1 MSGGRRHLGSGLS
14 LLLVAGVTLAAPD
27 EDGDGDAPEPPP
39 TPAQAMRLL
48 GWDRPA
54 DAAVGLADRPAAELA
69 AVALDLLAGTK
80 DPRSLLG
87 AGTWL
92 AGWTADSREPPAV
105 GARADAIARIDS
117 RLRIPAD
124 APPLPPVLQ
133 HALLEVRTCLAGA
146 EGAHDLRRALEETA
160 ALEDVPILVRG
171 AARSPRRGALRPVF
185 QALEATV
192 EAEAG
197 ERTAAIEEG
206 LRQVAQTPRAIQLIE
221 AFRWGDAPIE
231 RAAVL
236 DRVRD
241 RAAREALQPLIEE
254 LLELDEAARTIGV
267 GLLHLPGTPEA
278 RDAVRLHLSDASPQ
292 VRAAAC
298 RATWR
303 LVLSDTIPSLAFL
316 LDDPDEAVRRAAHEA
331 LCKLSGLQ
339 LPASRPIWETWAKR
353 RQQASPTEEP
363 ED

>member
-27 EDGDGDAPEPPP
+27 EDGDEPEPPP

-54 DAAVGLADRPAAELA
+54 DAAVGLVDRPAAELA
-69 AVALDLLAGTK
+69 AVALDLLAETK

-92 AGWTADSREPPAV
+92 AGWTADPREPLVAS
-105 GARADAIARIDS
+105 ARADAIARIES

-124 APPLPPVLQ
+124 APPLPAMLR

-146 EGAHDLRRALEETA
+146 EGAHGLRRALEESA
-160 ALEDVPILVRG
+160 ELEEVPVLVRG

-197 ERTAAIEEG
+197 ERAAAIEEG
-206 LRQVAQTPRAIQLIE
+206 LRQVAQTPRALQLIE
-221 AFRWGDAPIE
+221 AFRWRDAPIE

-241 RAAREALQPLIEE
+241 RAAREALLPLIEE
-254 LLELDEAARTIGV
+254 LLGLDEAARTIGV

-353 RQQASPTEEP
+353 RRQPPSP
-363 ED
+363 EDPEQ